1 MSILLPHRRS
11 FVIVRKSRDFY
22 VGMLRMMCNVQKS
35 GLQKN
40 SGVCVRVCAKGRRN
54 ESLVIRKRIELSG
67 WNLVCYRSWYYSF
80 IAMNFI
86 ESGCVLNINIYN
98 FFFSKMEIDV
108 NMLICAN
115 FQLLYYNFNYECRYG
130 QGRLV
135 LHLGRINEL
144 VKNLWHFFHNFR
156 LNSAAAITRLS
167 WKI

>member
-1 MSILLPHRRS
+1 MKIFIIDDQPLPKFCRSLKIFVNVCQKCLILPKPISNKFVNFTEFMSILLPHRRS

-98 FFFSKMEIDV
+98 FFFLK
-108 NMLICAN
+108 NGNRRKHAN
-115 FQLLYYNFNYECRYG
+115 LCEFPAI
-130 QGRLV
+130 V
-135 LHLGRINEL
+135 LQ
-144 VKNLWHFFHNFR
+144 F
-156 LNSAAAITRLS
+156 
-167 WKI
+167 